1 MSNKTKILGALV
13 IGVAIGLTSL
23 VMAYSG
29 GSPKMVVEG
38 DFTGDYVEATTP
50 VDETSL
56 GGLYHPQREIF
67 DEGIELKNGTKIGSY
82 YFDTDVASFADNTTT
97 LCALYN
103 DDPNG
108 KDRWVTSPFAAIT
121 GPATTTVTF
130 AYATSSTPYKTNAST
145 AVVSMKVAT
154 GTETAVGLP
163 SYNSN
168 TGIASGVFKWA
179 NGEYLLFTASAEN
192 STLEKAITEPGINT
206 LDGRCVVDY
215 MKE

>member
-23 VMAYSG
+23 VMAYG
-29 GSPKMVVEG
+29 GTSPKVVVEG
-38 DFTGDYVEATTP
+38 DYIEAATP
-50 VDETSL
+50 VDEQSL

-67 DEGIELKNGTKIGSY
+67 DEGIELNNGVKISGS
-82 YFDTDVASFADNTTT
+82 YFDTDVSTFADNTTT

-108 KDRWVTSPFAAIT
+108 KDRWVMSPFAAIT
-121 GPATTTVTF
+121 GPATTTVTYTF
-130 AYATSSTPYKTNAST
+130 ATSTTPYKTNAST
-145 AVVSMKVAT
+145 AVISMKVAT

-168 TGIASGVFKWA
+168 TGIASGVFKWP
-179 NGEYLLFTASAEN
+179 NGTYLLFNASAE
-192 STLEKAITEPGINT
+192 SATYEHGITEPGINT
-206 LDGRCVVDY
+206 LDGRCVVQY
-215 MKE
+215 VKE